1 MRIWLE
7 QQQRTGSGFG
17 LGPKVLDVS
26 SDDGAD
32 GGSGTG
38 SGSGCAIDGGTRC
51 SQMTETRRGDTAV
64 EKKVTK
70 NNDSSLAAARE
81 TKKKRYEPPLEQ

>member
-7 QQQRTGSGFG
+7 QRRRTGSGFG
-17 LGPKVLDVS
+17 LGPKVVDVS

-64 EKKVTK
+64 KKKVTK
-70 NNDSSLAAARE
+70 NNDYPLVAARE
-81 TKKKRYEPPLEQ
+81 IKKKKV